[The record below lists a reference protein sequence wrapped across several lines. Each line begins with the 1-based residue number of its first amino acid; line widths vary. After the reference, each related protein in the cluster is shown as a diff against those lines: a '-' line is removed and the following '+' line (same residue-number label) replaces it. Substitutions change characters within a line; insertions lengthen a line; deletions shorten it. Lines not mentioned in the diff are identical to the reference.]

1 MLKDPAVRRPIALL
15 PGIAGALVMF
25 LAPETWAGLALL
37 AVGVS
42 LELIG
47 IALRHRDP
55 PRMHRP

>member
-1 MLKDPAVRRPIALL
+1 MLTKTAIRRPVALL
-15 PGIAGALVMF
+15 LIVLGAAMMF

-47 IALRHRDP
+47 IALRHRDSS
-55 PRMHRP
+55 